1 MDFNPS
7 TIAENAA
14 PYPALLSSKKAVAE
28 RRPRGWRTDFRGFAV
43 RIQSAKGSDQDL
55 LPIVDWPVT
64 SFVSMR

>member
-14 PYPALLSSKKAVAE
+14 PYPAFFSCNKAIAE
-28 RRPRGWRTDFRGFAV
+28 RRPCGWRTDFRGLAV
-43 RIQSAKGSDQDL
+43 RMKSAKGSDQDL
-55 LPIVDWPVT
+55 LSFVDLPVT